1 MALTKFSEFV
11 MLIFDFLK
19 SRVVSH
25 SCYIIGGLIIGWF
38 VSEGITLTDLEPIM
52 TTLKNLSAS
61 VFTLAGI
68 WIAYSYPQAISA
80 YTSPSSVKLI
90 PTDETK
96 RIENLV
102 LIVLTSAFVI
112 SSLLVFNF
120 LYLIFSETFL
130 YINHREAFKLVGVAS
145 ISYIAFLQLKAVF
158 TVMITNIA
166 FVNELHGK
174 RTEKIANDDL

>member
-1 MALTKFSEFV
+1 MALTKLSKFV
-11 MLIFDFLK
+11 MLMFDFLK
-19 SRVVSH
+19 SRAISH
-25 SCYIIGGLIIGWF
+25 SCYIILGLIVGWLI
-38 VSEGITLTDLEPIM
+38 SDNITLVDLDPIM
-52 TTLKNLSAS
+52 TTLKNLSAA

-120 LYLIFSETFL
+120 LYLLFSETLL
-130 YINHREAFKLVGVAS
+130 YKTYRGSFKLVGVAS

-158 TVMITNIA
+158 TVMVTNIA

>member
-1 MALTKFSEFV
+1 MAFTKLSEFV
-11 MLIFDFLK
+11 ILIFDFLK
-19 SRVVSH
+19 SRVASH
-25 SCYIIGGLIIGWF
+25 SCYMIFGIFVGWLI
-38 VSEGITLTDLEPIM
+38 SDGITLIDLEPIM
-52 TTLKNLSAS
+52 ATLKNLSAA

-80 YTSPSSVKLI
+80 YTSPSSVKLM

-96 RIENLV
+96 RIESLV

-120 LYLIFSETFL
+120 VYLIFFKTLL
-130 YINHREAFKLVGVAS
+130 YANHREAFKILGVAS
-145 ISYIAFLQLKAVF
+145 ISYMAFLQLKAVF
-158 TVMITNIA
+158 TVMVTNIA

-174 RTEKIANDDL
+174 RTERIANDDL